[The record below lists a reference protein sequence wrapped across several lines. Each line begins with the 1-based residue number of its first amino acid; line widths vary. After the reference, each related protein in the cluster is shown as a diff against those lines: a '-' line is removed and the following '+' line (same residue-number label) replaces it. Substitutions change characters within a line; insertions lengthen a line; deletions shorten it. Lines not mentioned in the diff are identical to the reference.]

1 LARTYVEKTF
11 HLEKPKRAKKRKKER
26 VMSALAT
33 AISNRQWE
41 LAALYLLLGLME
53 AFSRLP
59 ADSVEGLLDV
69 LEGESG
75 KE

>member
-1 LARTYVEKTF
+1 M
-11 HLEKPKRAKKRKKER
+11 EKPKRAKKREKER